1 MNVRTKSGRVLE
13 PADVDRIAEKADA
26 GVDLRDWR
34 PVRGR
39 PPLDNHVG
47 GHAPRIAVRVPQAL
61 REAVEARAAAEG
73 QSLSQAVR
81 SLLEDYARGRVRTTV
96 TRSPKSGPTGS

>member
-13 PADVDRIAEKADA
+13 PADIDRIADRADA

-34 PVRGR
+34 PLRGR
-39 PPLDNHVG
+39 PPLDTHVA

-73 QSLSQAVR
+73 RSLSQAVR
-81 SLLEDYARGRVRTTV
+81 SLLEDYARGRARTAV
-96 TRSPKSGPTGS
+96 SDSPESGPTGS